1 MDNFEIHYIKIEKKI
16 QSKDGTIKFLFQL
29 FDGNKCEGVLI
40 PDQNRLTACVSSQ
53 VGCSFSCAFSQFLSP
68 KGRFPSVFRH
78 FRPQR
83 VVFLVFLLILRP
95 RWTRGSSSIFSENL
109 AWIFQPRSLDIF
121 FFQKRYFS
129 CLDAQGPLKPKTGL
143 LIPAPKGRFPR
154 VFRTCR
160 ARRVVFRC
168 FSPCPAQKW
177 RKT

>member
-1 MDNFEIHYIKIEKKI
+1 MFFVI
-16 QSKDGTIKFLFQL
+16 SGS
-29 FDGNKCEGVLI
+29 EGSFSLCISPFPV
-40 PDQNRLTACVSSQ
+40 PK
-53 VGCSFSCAFSQFLSP
+53 GCFSRVCSPFPAPKGSFSCAFSQFLSP
-68 KGRFPSVFRH
+68 KGRFPSVFRN

-95 RWTRGSSSIFSENL
+95 RRIRGSSFIFSENL

-143 LIPAPKGRFPR
+143 LAPAPKGRFPR
-154 VFRTCR
+154 VFRTFGP
-160 ARRVVFRC
+160 RRVVFRC